1 MWIQKWTHHLQV
13 QGSYIPGWE
22 IRGNMSSPYSNTS
35 QSFRWP
41 WSGTKNIKI
50 AIIILFLP
58 ASKKCCLAAQYWIL
72 LCWWT
77 GWRSDVNMSREG
89 ETGRSECKV
98 TKVRYLRSWRNERY
112 LALSWKSSF
121 QNKLVHVICILSNSI
136 LRRALVMSLPFLLL
150 FPGTQLGSSSSFLL
164 LLLPLVS

>member
-1 MWIQKWTHHLQV
+1 M
-13 QGSYIPGWE
+13 
-22 IRGNMSSPYSNTS
+22 
-35 QSFRWP
+35 
-41 WSGTKNIKI
+41 
-50 AIIILFLP
+50 FLP

-77 GWRSDVNMSREG
+77 GWRSDVNRSREG

-98 TKVRYLRSWRNERY
+98 TKVRYLRSWRTERY

-136 LRRALVMSLPFLLL
+136 LRRALVMSLSFLLL
-150 FPGTQLGSSSSFLL
+150 FPGTQLGSSSSFFTAALSSWLLNCAQQFRLIHPERFCSFRQEPETAYNSILCFSYKTKCILL
-164 LLLPLVS
+164 LGNVPSS